1 MAAAAPGVGLSVIA
15 RTSTET
21 LDYVLEI
28 GLTETLTI
36 SGAERQGNLQPG
48 RIGQALLQLVAQ
60 VSFLLRCNKRTQ
72 RLERQLRITDA

>member
-15 RTSTET
+15 RTSTEA

-36 SGAERQGNLQPG
+36 SGAERQGNLQPS

-60 VSFLLRCNKRTQ
+60 VSFLLRCNKRKQ

>member
-1 MAAAAPGVGLSVIA
+1 MALAAPGVCLSVTA

-28 GLTETLTI
+28 GLMETFTI
-36 SGAERQGNLQPG
+36 SGAERQGNLQPT

-72 RLERQLRITDA
+72 SLEGRQRITDA